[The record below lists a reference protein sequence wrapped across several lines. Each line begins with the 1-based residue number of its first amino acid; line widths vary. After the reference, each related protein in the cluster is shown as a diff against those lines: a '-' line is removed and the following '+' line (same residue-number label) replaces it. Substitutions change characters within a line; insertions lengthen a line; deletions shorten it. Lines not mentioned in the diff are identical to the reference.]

1 MVKIVIMDLKSEKTG
16 KAEQKVSISIHPKPR
31 KLAARLRRR
40 ANQIQNRLIRADI
53 NREYRGEAGSKKAGE
68 YHEKMKALS
77 LGLLHG

>member
-1 MVKIVIMDLKSEKTG
+1 MVKVVIMDLKSEKTG

-31 KLAARLRRR
+31 RKEAKLRRKMNQA
-40 ANQIQNRLIRADI
+40 ANRIMRADI
-53 NREYRGEAGSKKAGE
+53 NREYRGETGSKKAGE